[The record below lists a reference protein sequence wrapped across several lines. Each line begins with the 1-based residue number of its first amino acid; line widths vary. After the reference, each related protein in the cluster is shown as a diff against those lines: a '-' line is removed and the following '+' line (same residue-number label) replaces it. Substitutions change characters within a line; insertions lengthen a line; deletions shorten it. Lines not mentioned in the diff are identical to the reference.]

1 MQAREE
7 RRGEKREW
15 KAPVVRDVGERVAL
29 WPPKWMRRKKVEVE
43 GSENCWD
50 SRMLRE
56 WDRRRPVTVWT
67 MPGRSGQ
74 ESVS

>member
-1 MQAREE
+1 M
-7 RRGEKREW
+7 
-15 KAPVVRDVGERVAL
+15 
-29 WPPKWMRRKKVEVE
+29 KKVEEE

-56 WDRRRPVTVWT
+56 CWARRPVTAWT

-74 ESVS
+74 ESVRMWSFGVRVE